1 MGIVADG
8 AVHATTG
15 ERIDRELTLVQGAI
29 RMVGRAAA
37 PSVTVGGLFF
47 GEQVRRL
54 LADEARCAGVTLQPI
69 WSLDPCRCGVRAVPH
84 A

>member
-1 MGIVADG
+1 MSILADG
-8 AVHATTG
+8 TIHTPTG
-15 ERIDRELTLVQGAI
+15 ERIERELALVQGAI

-47 GEQVRRL
+47 GEQVMRL
-54 LADEARCAGVTLQPI
+54 LADEARRAGVTLQPI
-69 WSLDPCRCGVRAVPH
+69 RSPDPCRCGVRAIAH